1 LHSTNMPTAT
11 EVSGSTA
18 TDSAWL
24 RPSADKAPRIEVQK
38 TPFGFRYVAI
48 RKPIVEP
55 DKQDYVRMTLFVAPF
70 TVHIPSND
78 QY

>member
-1 LHSTNMPTAT
+1 PAALD
-11 EVSGSTA
+11 VSGSTA
-18 TDSAWL
+18 TDTAWL
-24 RPSADKAPRIEVQK
+24 RPSADKAPRIEVER

-48 RKPIVEP
+48 RKPIVDA

-78 QY
+78 RYH